1 MKKALIAS
9 LLIVVLL
16 AAGAIGYVI
25 VFANSF
31 VQGYKP
37 QIEAQLTRAVGAPV
51 SFEDVEVS
59 LLPSLEVR
67 VENLSIQDPKGSGST
82 VTLQALRAEA
92 SLIPLLSK
100 QLVIKR
106 ITLDTPT
113 ITIVKGRGA
122 GANQGSASPATPPPV
137 PPIAAQPAGAPAGQ
151 ASTPMSLLID
161 RVLITNGTL
170 SLPAQGSQPPLTIS
184 AIQLDAGIVVAGQK
198 IEIPSLSLRAQVNSS
213 LPLTLSAAN
222 ASFSQPDGAI
232 VFSSA
237 KLETTAG
244 SLIVDGDLN
253 AQSTNGSLKISSG
266 GFDLAV
272 LAKDLQAVV
281 PAVKVY
287 SLKGRLN
294 VDGTVTLQQGGPALL
309 ALNARPVDVSAQISP
324 TLQASRLNGLITGS
338 GPTSNLAV
346 ASNGLALR
354 LNEVPLKADAALN
367 VTPQGVKASTLTI
380 SGFGGRIASPVTF
393 SNGPPSSF
401 SASPSASKVDLEQLF
416 NAFSPQVSKWFVG
429 NLDSLT
435 STVSGGA
442 GQPVR
447 AEGILLVTNASLK
460 GTNLPMEVL
469 NALGQI
475 PLFSGLLA
483 GGLPENYKSSANI
496 KDTPIREM
504 KGSFSFAQ
512 GQTTLK
518 NVQVASDMCSFTVDG
533 TIAPDGALDIS
544 STVTFSPDLSMGLVR
559 SFKGLNRAL
568 NSAQQLVVPVRIT
581 GKSPMLVVLPDV
593 TKLITGTLT
602 NLPSEALGVIG
613 GALGLKGGDGS
624 GSGKNGGSKQKSGG
638 LGGILGF

>member
-1 MKKALIAS
+1 
-9 LLIVVLL
+9 
-16 AAGAIGYVI
+16 
-25 VFANSF
+25 
-31 VQGYKP
+31 
-37 QIEAQLTRAVGAPV
+37 
-51 SFEDVEVS
+51 
-59 LLPSLEVR
+59 
-67 VENLSIQDPKGSGST
+67 
-82 VTLQALRAEA
+82 
-92 SLIPLLSK
+92 
-100 QLVIKR
+100 
-106 ITLDTPT
+106 
-113 ITIVKGRGA
+113 
-122 GANQGSASPATPPPV
+122 
-137 PPIAAQPAGAPAGQ
+137 
-151 ASTPMSLLID
+151 MSLSID

-213 LPLTLSAAN
+213 LPLALSAAN

-244 SLIVDGDLN
+244 SLTVDGDLN

-272 LAKDLQAVV
+272 LAKDLQAIV

-294 VDGTVTLQQGGPALL
+294 VDGTVTLQQGGPPLL

-367 VTPQGVKASTLTI
+367 VTPQGVKVSTLKI
-380 SGFGGRIASPVTF
+380 SGFGGQIASPVTV

-401 SASPSASKVDLEQLF
+401 SASPSASKVDLAQLF

-475 PLFSGLLA
+475 PLFSGLLS

-518 NVQVASDMCSFTVDG
+518 NVQVVSDMCSFTVDG

-602 NLPSEALGVIG
+602 NLPSEALGIIG
-613 GALGLKGGDGS
+613 GALGVGGGNDK
-624 GSGKNGGSKQKSGG
+624 SGKNTGSKQKGGG